1 MPAPQAYFDTSVLMK
16 RYVEEAGSID
26 AAPLFRQFQVVSST
40 LAPVEMLSAL
50 FRRRAAGE
58 LIPSHVM
65 STLTRIQ
72 SERGRWRLIQI
83 DTLAL
88 DVVRVG

>member
-50 FRRRAAGE
+50 LE
-58 LIPSHVM
+58 ESMQTLS
-65 STLTRIQ
+65 STIAETCNNRFLP
-72 SERGRWRLIQI
+72 RGPQHGFHAMCDAR
-83 DTLAL
+83 
-88 DVVRVG
+88 